1 MFKVPGGTVIAGK
14 VGYGVAC
21 AAAAVVLVVSAYAH
35 FVQGALN
42 NIASSNVGAGG
53 PQTGAMNILL
63 MGLESRTFWNGTPID
78 RGLEDIMHIGSVG
91 GDTTNTLILVHI
103 FAGGKKAVGFS
114 IPRDDLVT
122 MVGTHGYGGT
132 QGKIDQAY
140 GNAMAWKLHQL
151 QSSGQAKS
159 MNRDELYFQGNEAGR
174 AAEVDTVEALTGVH
188 IDHFAELNL
197 IGFYEIAQTFGGI
210 QVCVTSENGGKNLTD
225 ANSGAKLKVGYQHLN
240 AAQALSFIR
249 ERDNLANGDLD
260 RTHRQQAV
268 LDYVIWDLRHE
279 GLLTSIS
286 QVTSLLSKAG
296 SFLVTSGNWDI
307 ALFGTELQGLT
318 GKNLN
323 FTTLPIAGYQN
334 NLDLNGALQDVNLVD
349 AGYIKRIVHKAFYP
363 PPAPRKPKMKSHSAK
378 PSKPAVPA
386 TPVPPP
392 STVTVDVYNGGS
404 TPLLATHVLQ
414 ALVSAGYK
422 SGVAA
427 EPSAQSQ
434 PVQSATQVF
443 YGAGAA
449 ANAAAIGHDFG
460 VTATELSSLAA
471 GHVEVLLG
479 TAATEVPAALSTGS
493 PGTGGAS
500 PSPSSSP
507 TALPT
512 SAANN
517 GASGGTVTVKPNAPF
532 GIPCVN

>member
-1 MFKVPGGTVIAGK
+1 VFKVPGGTVIAGK

-21 AAAAVVLVVSAYAH
+21 VAAAVVLVVSAYAH

-42 NIASSNVGAGG
+42 NIASSSVGAGG

-78 RGLEDIMHIGSVG
+78 RGLEDIMHIGSNG
-91 GDTTNTLILVHI
+91 GDTTNTLILLHV
-103 FAGGKKAVGFS
+103 FAGGKRVVGFS

-140 GNAMAWKLHQL
+140 GNAMAWKIQQL

-159 MNRDELYFQGNEAGR
+159 MNQDELYFQGNEAGR

-197 IGFYEIAQTFGGI
+197 IGFYEMAQTFGGI
-210 QVCVTSENGGKNLTD
+210 EVCVKSEDGGANLTD
-225 ANSGAKLKVGYQHLN
+225 EASGAHLKVGYQHLN
-240 AAQALSFIR
+240 AAQALSFVR
-249 ERDNLANGDLD
+249 ERDSLPNGDLD

-268 LDYVIWDLRHE
+268 LDYVIWDLKHE
-279 GLLTSIS
+279 GLLADIG

-296 SFLVTSGNWDI
+296 SFLVTSGDWNI

-323 FTTLPIAGYQN
+323 FTTLPIAQYEN
-334 NLDLNGALQDVNLVD
+334 NLELNGAPQDVNLVD
-349 AGYIKRIVHKAFYP
+349 PAYIKRVVHSAFYP
-363 PPAPRKPKMKSHSAK
+363 PPAPKRPKVKHHSAK
-378 PSKPAVPA
+378 PAKPAKPPA
-386 TPVPPP
+386 PIPPP

-427 EPSAQSQ
+427 DPSAQSQ
-434 PVQSATQVF
+434 TVKSATQVF
-443 YGAGAA
+443 FGTGAA
-449 ANAAAIGHDFG
+449 ANAAKIAHYFG
-460 VTATELSSLAA
+460 VTASALSSLTA

-479 TAATEVPAALSTGS
+479 TASTEVPPAIS
-493 PGTGGAS
+493 PASHGTGGAS
-500 PSPSSSP
+500 PAASPSP

-517 GASGGTVTVKPNAPF
+517 GASGGTVSVKPNAPF